1 MSDRGEFSYQTA
13 VADFRRARKQAAMR
27 QLVARLRGRSDE
39 LLAYED
45 VREQLRAA
53 DRTIDRGLQE
63 IPLEAI
69 VGSVGRYKDFTRTF
83 LPKKDSN
90 EDRWARV
97 KAAVIDMVGL
107 PPIEVYQVGE
117 VYFVIDGNHR
127 VSVARQLGSKTIAA
141 YVTEVETRVPLVLD
155 DDPDELICKARYVDF
170 LEQTDLDRLRPEA
183 NLNMT
188 FCGQYRLLLE
198 QIDAHRRLLS
208 QKEGQPVDEATAVG
222 RWYDEVYRPVVTLI
236 REQGILRRFPELT
249 EADLYVLLSER
260 RAELEE
266 VLGWQIDTGVAFSEL
281 AEQSDHRSRPVMAR
295 VGERLREVLVPDTL
309 AGGPAAGQW
318 RKERREMQ
326 LAGHRDR
333 LFADYLVPI
342 RGAET
347 DWRTLDEVIQIA
359 QRDNDRLLGL
369 HVVANESQ
377 VNGKLA
383 QTVKRVFERRCRQ
396 AGVAGELAI
405 EAGDVVDTIVKRA
418 AWADLVVVNL
428 THPPG
433 PQPRE
438 RLGSRIAQLIQRCPR
453 PILAIPNGV
462 HSDMDRL
469 LLAYDGSPKADEAL
483 YVATYLVVRWAFSL
497 VVLTV
502 ATENTSPATLEKARE
517 YLEQYGVTAEYV
529 LRPKPIADA
538 ILETAADY
546 DSNLLIMGGFGF
558 RPLLHLVLGSTVDHI
573 LRHFRQPI
581 LICR

>member
-1 MSDRGEFSYQTA
+1 MTERGEFSYQTA
-13 VADFRRARKQAAMR
+13 VQDFRRARKRAALQR
-27 QLVARLRGRSDE
+27 LVARLRGKSDE

-53 DRTIDRGLQE
+53 GRTIDHGLQE
-63 IPLEAI
+63 IPLDAI
-69 VGSVGRYKDFTRTF
+69 VGSVGRYKDFTRDF
-83 LPKKDSN
+83 LPKRDSD

-127 VSVARQLGSKTIAA
+127 VSVTRQLGSETITA

-155 DDPDELICKARYVDF
+155 DDPDELICKARYADF
-170 LEQTDLDRLRPEA
+170 LEQTNLDRICPEA
-183 NLNMT
+183 DLNMT
-188 FCGQYRLLLE
+188 FCGQYRLLLD
-198 QIDAHRRLLS
+198 QIEAHRYLLS
-208 QKEGQPVDEATAVG
+208 QKEGHPIDDATAVR
-222 RWYDEVYRPVVTLI
+222 RWYDEVYRPVVALMSA
-236 REQGILRRFPELT
+236 QGILRHFPELT
-249 EADLYVLLSER
+249 EADLYVLLSEK

-266 VLGWQIDTGVAFSEL
+266 ALGWQIDTGHAFSEL
-281 AEQSDHRSRPVMAR
+281 AEQTGRRSRPVIAR
-295 VGERLREVLVPDTL
+295 VGERLREVLVPDHL
-309 AGGPAAGQW
+309 ASGPAAGQW
-318 RKERREMQ
+318 RKKQ

-347 DWRTLDEVIQIA
+347 DWRMLDQVILIA
-359 QRDNDRLLGL
+359 RRDNDRLLGL
-369 HVVANESQ
+369 HVVANDSQ
-377 VNGKLA
+377 INGKLA

-396 AGVAGELAI
+396 AGLSGELAL
-405 EAGDVVDTIVKRA
+405 EAGDVVDTILKRA
-418 AWADLVVVNL
+418 AWADLVVVNV

-433 PQPRE
+433 PQPLA

-453 PILAIPNGV
+453 PILVIPNGV
-462 HSDMDRL
+462 HSHMDRL

-483 YVATYLVVRWAFSL
+483 FVATYLMVRWPFSL

-502 ATENTSPATLEKARE
+502 ETENTSPATLERARS
-517 YLEQYGVTAEYV
+517 YLEQYGVTAEYI
-529 LRPKPIADA
+529 LRPKPIAAA
-538 ILETAADY
+538 ILETAAAC

-558 RPLLHLVLGSTVDHI
+558 RPLLHLVLGSTVDQI
-573 LRHFRQPI
+573 LRRFRQPI